1 MKKIALVTGASRGLG
16 WELTNQ
22 LTAKGHFVLMG
33 VRDNKH
39 AMAAWERLPQRQS
52 AQTLVIDMT
61 DPTSFPWVYEHI
73 ERTYGRLDVLVNN
86 AGIMLDGELMNNSTA
101 TIEQED
107 LKKTFDVNFFGIVEL
122 TNTLVPLLLK
132 SEAGSII
139 NMSSNMGSLHLLAT
153 QPGMPKTFAYNTSKA
168 ALNSYT
174 LHLASLLSDTQIR
187 VNAVHPG
194 WVQTDMGG
202 PAAPLTPAEAV
213 APIIELIEQ
222 GSGAPTGKFL
232 HNGEEVSW

>member
-22 LTAKGHFVLMG
+22 LTAQGHFVLMG
-33 VRDNKH
+33 VRDSPH
-39 AMAAWERLPQRQS
+39 ATQAWERLPARES
-52 AQTLVIDMT
+52 AQTLVLDMT
-61 DPTSFPWVYEHI
+61 HPASFPWVYEHI
-73 ERTYGRLDVLVNN
+73 ERTYGRLDILVNN
-86 AGIMLDGELMNNSTA
+86 AGVMLDGELTNNSAT
-101 TIEQED
+101 TIERED
-107 LKKTFDVNFFGIVEL
+107 LKRTFEVNFFGTVEL
-122 TNTLVPLLLK
+122 TNTLLPLLLK

-174 LHLASLLSDTQIR
+174 LHLASLLADTHVR

-202 PAAPLTPAEAV
+202 PTAPLTAAEAV
-213 APIIELIEQ
+213 APIIQLITQ
-222 GSGAPTGKFL
+222 GATAPTGKFL
-232 HNGEEVSW
+232 HRGEEVSW